1 MRRKVSLD
9 SRCAAADRNTLSVKK
24 SKVHIQIQTVH
35 SIPVTA
41 SQLSRLCCFITLS
54 PSSKNF
60 RFLIKSMTKLH
71 VVSYALLK
79 QAHQNFIKTCLR
91 VLSPL
96 LMPLPCRNIFRL
108 AIRVM
113 IDLDLSLYSLLISIS
128 AMGPEAPSIAFQ
140 ILVRRMCDS
149 QFASKLSLADSARAR
164 PPPSVHRTVHSPC
177 EIHVTRAE
185 HAHSIGFPQR
195 GLPAARRLGS
205 ASSASLPRL
214 LGARLGRFAGLRAL
228 RMRGSPAS

>member
-1 MRRKVSLD
+1 MRLARRVMKSRDVGGSRDDLNSGLRVTRLYAPVQAVVQIFGNYATSAYMYSNRSRLGRIGPIKTDLKPTLRGVNPKRLVSSFSGSYPQNLWSIVRRKVSLD

-79 QAHQNFIKTCLR
+79 QAHQNFI
-91 VLSPL
+91 
-96 LMPLPCRNIFRL
+96 
-108 AIRVM
+108 
-113 IDLDLSLYSLLISIS
+113 
-128 AMGPEAPSIAFQ
+128 
-140 ILVRRMCDS
+140 
-149 QFASKLSLADSARAR
+149 
-164 PPPSVHRTVHSPC
+164 HSN
-177 EIHVTRAE
+177 
-185 HAHSIGFPQR
+185 
-195 GLPAARRLGS
+195 
-205 ASSASLPRL
+205 
-214 LGARLGRFAGLRAL
+214 
-228 RMRGSPAS
+228 